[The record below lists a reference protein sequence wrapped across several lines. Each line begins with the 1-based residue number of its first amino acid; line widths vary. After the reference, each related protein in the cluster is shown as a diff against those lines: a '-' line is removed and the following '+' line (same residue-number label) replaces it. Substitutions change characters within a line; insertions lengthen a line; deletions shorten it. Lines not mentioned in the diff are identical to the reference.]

1 MYDIEKIID
10 SLMDR
15 EEIKIEDI
23 PSIDLY
29 MDQVLSLFDKFF
41 PYNFS
46 EQELTKTMVNNY
58 SKGGIINPAVKKKY
72 NKEHI
77 LMIIIICMLKRN
89 ISLSEIKKLI
99 EDSKN
104 VFEEKEDKKIDD
116 EKLESKMNFSDEVEK
131 TYRTFL
137 DKKDIMNEKAKSRMK
152 EILSSF
158 EYGEVLNGDNKIL
171 DVMILCY
178 YSNILGEAAR
188 RIIREEEDL

>member
-10 SLMDR
+10 ELMDK

-41 PYNFS
+41 PYNFN

-58 SKGGIINPAVKKKY
+58 AKGGIINPAVKKKY

-77 LMIIIICMLKRN
+77 LMITIICMLKRN

-99 EDSKN
+99 EDSKTQSGEN
-104 VFEEKEDKKIDD
+104 DSDKNLEKIEETY
-116 EKLESKMNFSDEVEK
+116 KL
-131 TYRTFL
+131 FL
-137 DKKDIMNEKAKSRMK
+137 DKKDAMNERAKVKMK
-152 EILSSF
+152 ELLSSF
-158 EYGEVLNGDNKIL
+158 EYGEVLNGGNKIL

-178 YSNILGEAAR
+178 YSNILSEAAR
-188 RIIREEEDL
+188 SIIREEENL